1 MSDRPDV
8 ADSEERIGNY
18 RSIILGDRWCE
29 QVPPSVSY
37 DYIPLLGGSEE
48 SRQFKGTFTKETF
61 SCDSRITDEVGEQA
75 DEAIH
80 LRPTSHGTPETLVQL
95 ACLLLLL
102 ALSRPGLPV
111 MSDRFSRMP
120 AEVQ

>member
-1 MSDRPDV
+1 MIPRN
-8 ADSEERIGNY
+8 R
-18 RSIILGDRWCE
+18 RCQ

-48 SRQFKGTFTKETF
+48 SGQFKGTFTEETF
-61 SCDSRITDEVGEQA
+61 ACDPGIADEVSEQA
-75 DEAIH
+75 DETIH
-80 LRPTSHGTPETLVQL
+80 LRPTRHGTPETLVQL

-111 MSDRFSRMP
+111 MSDRFSRTP
-120 AEVQ
+120 AKVQ